1 MAKVFIQMGVFTNN
15 KEPSA
20 AVMFPIELRN
30 NLMEHSQL
38 ISAKAMQML
47 ADYYAKSAEGS
58 LPEVVH
64 DPEKMALAI
73 LDIYHKVSAQPVLLE
88 SVMIKRDEKTDSITI
103 TLRRE

>member
-1 MAKVFIQMGVFTNN
+1 MAKVFIQMGVFMNS
-15 KEPSA
+15 KEPSCG
-20 AVMFPIELRN
+20 VMFPLEIGENPL
-30 NLMEHSQL
+30 EHSQV
-38 ISAKAMQML
+38 IHAKAIQLM
-47 ADYYAKSAEGS
+47 ADYYAKSSEGS

-88 SVMIKRDEKTDSITI
+88 SVMIKRNENTDSITI